1 MDNPPQY
8 GVTLPI
14 SMDPPTAKD
23 LENSQ
28 KLEKTLREFGL
39 FESEE
44 EALQRQVVLG
54 KLFGLVNEF
63 VYRVAKEVGYS
74 ESVAKTMKG
83 KIFTFGSYRLGVHG
97 KGADIDTLCACP
109 NFVTR
114 EHFFDIMLSMLK
126 ECSEVEDLQPVPE
139 AFVPVIK
146 MEFGK
151 VPIDLLMAQL
161 NISPIPENYDLLD
174 VDVLKNLDQKDVR
187 CLNGS
192 RVTDQILK
200 LVPNVSSFRLALRCI
215 KLWAKK
221 RGIYANILGYL
232 GGVAWAML
240 VARTC
245 QLYPNA
251 APSVV
256 VSRFFRVFH
265 QWSWPTPVLLK
276 NIEESSLR
284 MSVWNPK
291 INAKDRFHL
300 MPVITPAYPS
310 MNSTYNVSQSTLKLM
325 KDEFE
330 RGVDVTFKIENGELE
345 WESLFEKSTF
355 FSDYKNYIEVIAI
368 GKEEQSFRLWCGTIE
383 SKLRHLVGKLEQV
396 SSIEYA
402 IPHPTSFD
410 HPTNPKGKETA
421 EADEVSAAEESGN
434 LSWKHSFYLGLVIS
448 KVNQEG
454 TQKVDLYSVVQSFKE
469 LVKGWE
475 KFDNETMAIDIS
487 SVKRSKLPEFV
498 YDGQKP
504 IKRKKV
510 KEKKNSL
517 RVSDIYEN
525 KKRKIEESEQHPE
538 EKKEANEDEK
548 NAEADGEA
556 KEATEEEDVYVP
568 PVVMP
573 NPIMVEDMQEL
584 EGPRRSNI
592 GTMKNAPPS
601 KKTGIKLTLSSK

>member
-1 MDNPPQY
+1 MNENKADYPQY
-8 GVTLPI
+8 GATSPI
-14 SMDPPTAKD
+14 SMDPPSTKD
-23 LENSQ
+23 LENSR
-28 KLEKTLREFGL
+28 KLEKTLQDFGL

-54 KLFGLVNEF
+54 KLYNLVNEF
-63 VYRVAKEVGYS
+63 VYRTAKEVGYS

-114 EHFFDIMLSMLK
+114 EHFFDIMLAMLR
-126 ECSEVEDLQPVPE
+126 ECPEVEDLQPVPE

-161 NISPIPENYDLLD
+161 NISPIPDNYDLLD

-187 CLNGS
+187 SLNGS

-251 APSVV
+251 APSFIVC
-256 VSRFFRVFH
+256 RFFRVFH

-284 MSVWNPK
+284 MTVWNPK
-291 INAKDRFHL
+291 VNARDRFHL
-300 MPVITPAYPS
+300 MPIITPAYPS

-330 RGVDVTFKIENGELE
+330 RGVDISFKIENGEAE
-345 WESLFEKSTF
+345 WESLFEKATF
-355 FSDYKNYIEVIAI
+355 FTDYKNYIEVIAV
-368 GKEEQSFRLWCGTIE
+368 GKDEPSFRLWCGTIE
-383 SKLRHLVGKLEQV
+383 SKLRHLVGRLEQV
-396 SSIEYA
+396 PSIDYA

-410 HPTNPKGKETA
+410 HPSNPTKA
-421 EADEVSAAEESGN
+421 MCESCDGN
-434 LSWKHSFYLGLVIS
+434 EWKHSFFVALVIS
-448 KVNQEG
+448 KNKPEG
-454 TQKVDLYSVVQSFKE
+454 TQKVDLYSVVQYFKE
-469 LVKGWE
+469 LVMGWE
-475 KFDNETMAIDIS
+475 KYDSEAMSMEIK

-498 YDGQKP
+498 FEGQKP
-504 IKRKKV
+504 TKRKKQ
-510 KEKKNSL
+510 KEKASSL
-517 RVSDIYEN
+517 RVSDIYDS
-525 KKRKIEESEQHPE
+525 KRMRMEAEMKNEQEMVHPE
-538 EKKEANEDEK
+538 ENEKEEKDADGDKENEDG
-548 NAEADGEA
+548 ADEPA
-556 KEATEEEDVYVP
+556 IIPK
-568 PVVMP
+568 VVMP
-573 NPIMVEDMQEL
+573 NPITVEDLQEL
-584 EGPRRSNI
+584 GGANRTNL
-592 GTMKNAPPS
+592 GTISHNPNAKKN
-601 KKTGIKLTLSSK
+601 GIKLKLSSA